1 MASLAVGLI
10 LEKIASKDKDF
21 RYMATS
27 DLLNELQKD
36 NFKLDSDT
44 ERKVSQ
50 IVLQQLDDASGDI
63 SGLAVKCLA
72 PLVKKV
78 SECRVVE
85 IVDSLCQRLL
95 TGREQQRDIASI
107 ALKTVVA
114 EISSGS
120 VAQCVVVSLTPKLI
134 KGITSSVGTILV
146 IVFKVW
152 QGQGSVFLLC
162 VLMKSIV
169 SLRSLS

>member
-36 NFKLDSDT
+36 SFKADADT
-44 ERKVSQ
+44 ERKVTQ

-78 SECRVVE
+78 NGGPMSLHHLLCARVCLQAREDNNNAIFIRYCKHWPLKRVCCSE
-85 IVDSLCQRLL
+85 IS
-95 TGREQQRDIASI
+95 
-107 ALKTVVA
+107 
-114 EISSGS
+114 EISSGTCGTC
-120 VAQCVVVSLTPKLI
+120 AQQT
-134 KGITSSVGTILV
+134 LV
-146 IVFKVW
+146 WSWFDFFI
-152 QGQGSVFLLC
+152 
-162 VLMKSIV
+162 
-169 SLRSLS
+169 

>member
-1 MASLAVGLI
+1 VVCTGCS
-10 LEKIASKDKDF
+10 
-21 RYMATS
+21 
-27 DLLNELQKD
+27 
-36 NFKLDSDT
+36 
-44 ERKVSQ
+44 
-50 IVLQQLDDASGDI
+50 
-63 SGLAVKCLA
+63 LA

-146 IVFKVW
+146 IVFEVS
-152 QGQGSVFLLC
+152 QGQGSVFLL
-162 VLMKSIV
+162 
-169 SLRSLS
+169 LSHLDH

>member
-1 MASLAVGLI
+1 
-10 LEKIASKDKDF
+10 
-21 RYMATS
+21 
-27 DLLNELQKD
+27 
-36 NFKLDSDT
+36 
-44 ERKVSQ
+44 
-50 IVLQQLDDASGDI
+50 
-63 SGLAVKCLA
+63 
-72 PLVKKV
+72 VKKV

-134 KGITSSVGTILV
+134 KGITSSETSTEIKSECLDILCDILHRFGGLMTADHEKLLNALLVQLNLQRAGLRKRAIQCLGNWLIHVHAV
-146 IVFKVW
+146 IPSAKEI
-152 QGQGSVFLLC
+152 GCYLPCYELHS
-162 VLMKSIV
+162 
-169 SLRSLS
+169 